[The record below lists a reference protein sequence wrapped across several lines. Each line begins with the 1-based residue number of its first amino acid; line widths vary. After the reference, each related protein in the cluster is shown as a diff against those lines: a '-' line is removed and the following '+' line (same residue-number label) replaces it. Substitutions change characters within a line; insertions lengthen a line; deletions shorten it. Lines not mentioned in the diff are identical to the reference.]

1 MVVKSSDMGKR
12 GLKKSGKTGD
22 VFYGWPLCDVGQKV
36 QILGARAQA
45 Y

>member
-1 MVVKSSDMGKR
+1 MVEKIGEMRKGGV
-12 GLKKSGKTGD
+12 KKSRKTGD
-22 VFYGWPLCDVGQKV
+22 VIYGWPLCDVGQKV